1 MVYNA
6 CDNTG
11 RYKPQG
17 NIQMKN
23 IDVPWE
29 HIWMEGVHVWPG
41 YMSHKRDMLLNIY
54 VYKEDILRIEIS
66 YITYRNKL
74 YYV

>member
-1 MVYNA
+1 
-6 CDNTG
+6 
-11 RYKPQG
+11 
-17 NIQMKN
+17 
-23 IDVPWE
+23 
-29 HIWMEGVHVWPG
+29 MEGVHVWPG